1 MHQHSILFNRLVE
14 VKKRFYPISS
24 AYVLQMAQFSHVI
37 RFKAGETILNFKEIQ
52 NFVWFQ
58 GSGSTMEITRD
69 LISGKEF
76 VTWFWFPDDFLYT
89 EPGFFSQ
96 HPSVSSIV
104 ALEDSI
110 FMYISVEDFL
120 TLKQQFAET
129 EKVSEKLRDNYKM
142 LRMQHTLGMK
152 NIAIERISNLHNI
165 HPVLFKVCSR
175 KRLASFLDMTP
186 DTLTREMKKLGI
198 ENQNIK

>member
-14 VKKRFYPISS
+14 VKKRFHPISS
-24 AYVLQMAQFSHVI
+24 AYVLQMAQFSHI
-37 RFKAGETILNFKEIQ
+37 KFYKAGETILNFKEIQ
-52 NFVWFQ
+52 SFVWFQ
-58 GSGSTMEITRD
+58 GSGTTMEITRD

-76 VTWFWFPDDFLYT
+76 TTWFWFPDDFLYT

-120 TLKQQFAET
+120 TLKQLFSET

-142 LRMQHTLGMK
+142 RRTQHTLDMK
-152 NIAIERISNLHNI
+152 HIAIERIRSFHST
-165 HPVLFKVCSR
+165 HPALFKVCSR
-175 KRLASFLDMTP
+175 KRLASFLGMSP

-198 ENQNIK
+198 ENQNIR